1 MRLFLLLT
9 SVVMVQGL
17 RLHSFFSPGM
27 MMQRDVPTKVWGFD
41 LVGSLDAELSC
52 QVEGRVVTHRLPDVR
67 SMDGVWEA
75 ELPPQ
80 AAATICDF
88 QAISE
93 TEEIAL
99 TDIMFGDM
107 WFCSGQSNMEM
118 AMEYIM
124 NSTEEIEASAS
135 FTSIRFAVI
144 KNSVSAVADFEADLP
159 LEQSW
164 SDPSDSESLRWMSAV
179 CFLFA
184 RSLQQLWKEA
194 GQEVVPLGL
203 VDSDWSGTQVEGWST
218 PHSLESCSA
227 TIECDDNWPQF
238 CCDFNPQFCPSHLY
252 NGMVVPLARVAL
264 KGFLWYQGEGNGGTN
279 RDLYNCTFPAMIDD
293 WRELFSTNSNT
304 APDAPFGFVQLAS
317 YRPDSVQAAWPV
329 IRWHQTADYCFTPNE
344 RLQNVFMASPLD
356 TYDDKQGFPG
366 GVHSRYKQ
374 IVGERLA
381 VAGMFVAYGIQN
393 QGYRPFGP
401 LPDSVQLDVDNQI
414 ATVHY
419 LEEIVYD
426 NTEISRFYVCEDD
439 PVSCDSGSSLAN
451 WVEVGKEAAAQVD
464 KFTLSI
470 NLELPGV
477 PFSLAYAWRETPV
490 KRYLGLPVYGSQ
502 EQFRLPSPPWKML
515 CGADACN
522 FFKSN
527 N

>member
-1 MRLFLLLT
+1 
-9 SVVMVQGL
+9 
-17 RLHSFFSPGM
+17 M
-27 MMQRDVPTKVWGFD
+27 MMQRDVPTKIWGYD
-41 LVGSLDAELSC
+41 LVGSLEGQLIC
-52 QVEGRVVTHRLPDVR
+52 QVEEKTFTHKLVTVG
-67 SMDGVWEA
+67 SNDGVWET
-75 ELPPQ
+75 ELPSQP
-80 AAATICDF
+80 AATVCDF
-88 QAISE
+88 QASSE
-93 TEEIAL
+93 TEELVL
-99 TDIMFGDM
+99 TDIMFGDI

-124 NSTEEIEASAS
+124 NSTEEIKASAS
-135 FTSIRFAVI
+135 FTTIRYAVI
-144 KNSVSAVADFEADLP
+144 KNTVSTTADLDADLP
-159 LEQSW
+159 LQQSW
-164 SDPSDSESLRWMSAV
+164 SDPSDRESLRWMSAV
-179 CFLFA
+179 CFLYA
-184 RSLQQLWKEA
+184 RSLQQLWQAA
-194 GQEVVPLGL
+194 GQEVVPIGL

-218 PHSLESCSA
+218 PHSLETCTA
-227 TIECDDNWPQF
+227 TLKCDPNWPQF
-238 CCDFNPQFCPSHLY
+238 CCDFNPQFCPSQLY

-426 NTEISRFYVCEDD
+426 NTEISGFYVCEDD